1 MRAVVRRAWEREL
14 VVLVAEDT
22 GDTATEQAYE
32 RLVAQARI
40 DGLIVTSASV
50 GSSLP
55 RRVMASGAPCVFA
68 GRGVAGSG
76 RNVRLAE
83 EPVSE
88 LAVEHFAALG
98 HRVVGHVTGPV
109 DASDIIERRVT
120 GFLAAA
126 EAAGLEARIGRG
138 SLDEAGGAAA
148 AELLLAAEPSPT
160 AILVTN
166 FNQVFGV
173 IAAIRARSLE
183 IPRDVSVIAADDD
196 PVFDFLAAAA
206 DGVPARSRRAR
217 HGRGRRAARADGGL
231 AAARRGAEL
240 AARADR
246 PRLDRPAAGALS
258 RWPGTAFTSSSARR
272 ACTTARARS
281 PACPTTSPGS
291 ACARSCWSPTAGCSR
306 PERSTACASSPSRRA
321 WPFTLYTDT
330 AENPTTTNLE
340 RDRRALP
347 GAAAATASSG
357 SAAAARSTPRRPPRR
372 CSRTAAACGTTAGA
386 TSCRATG
393 RP

>member
-1 MRAVVRRAWEREL
+1 MSRVGRSGPAEIRRPVSLHDVAREAGVHSSTASRALTGATDRPVNPQTRDRVIAVAARLGYQPNAMARSLKTQSAGAIGMLVPSLRNPFWSQMMRAVVRRAWEREL

-50 GSSLP
+50 DSSLP

-88 LAVEHFAALG
+88 LSVEHFAALG
-98 HRVVGHVTGPV
+98 HRMIGHVTGPV

-126 EAAGLEARIGRG
+126 VAAGVEARIGRG

-148 AELLLAAEPSPT
+148 AELLLAGDPSPT
-160 AILVTN
+160 AIFVTN
-166 FNQVFGV
+166 FNQVFGA
-173 IAAIRARSLE
+173 IAAIRARGLE

-196 PVFDFLAAAA
+196 PVFDFLQPPQTAF
-206 DGVPARSRRAR
+206 RRD
-217 HGRGRRAARADGGL
+217 HD
-231 AAARRGAEL
+231 EL
-240 AARADR
+240 
-246 PRLDRPAAGALS
+246 
-258 RWPGTAFTSSSARR
+258 GTAAVDALLEQMAGSPPRDVELSSPPALIDR
-272 ACTTARARS
+272 ASTA
-281 PACPTTSPGS
+281 PPPGS
-291 ACARSCWSPTAGCSR
+291 
-306 PERSTACASSPSRRA
+306 
-321 WPFTLYTDT
+321 
-330 AENPTTTNLE
+330 
-340 RDRRALP
+340 
-347 GAAAATASSG
+347 
-357 SAAAARSTPRRPPRR
+357 
-372 CSRTAAACGTTAGA
+372 
-386 TSCRATG
+386 
-393 RP
+393 